1 MEIESTPKKAS
12 WFSCPGCDRMV
23 TGLVRQGHP
32 HPERHETY
40 SYSHCCLCCER
51 GEKIHATW
59 WYCAGVPKKWLRS
72 VTLKTGKEQHYIL
85 HDPGGRGSRPVLL
98 FLHGASTYIY
108 PELLHWDIHDLL
120 QENSVVREF
129 IILAPFGSIGEPVVK
144 SQKKLKSDRFY
155 NMVPYVKCFDPDIL
169 WDFFMS
175 ALKDLWNDGNSETR
189 FDPARLHVTG
199 CSLGGQATW
208 ALSCFYGSCLASA
221 APMAA
226 KCAWEED
233 SWDHGAKI
241 LQELRHLPVWTYA
254 CKWDFTAF
262 SHEDH
267 WWIAEHR
274 DLDIYAKQVEVLT
287 EGSVHGICHQWSEDL
302 TLTLL
307 QGTPSHHN
315 AWAPVLHNEKAFGV
329 FTRMLSRKCENPPSM
344 EGDER
349 CEGRYPHTK
358 LTSALAA

>member
-1 MEIESTPKKAS
+1 MTC
-12 WFSCPGCDRMV
+12 WR
-23 TGLVRQGHP
+23 
-32 HPERHETY
+32 
-40 SYSHCCLCCER
+40 
-51 GEKIHATW
+51 
-59 WYCAGVPKKWLRS
+59 
-72 VTLKTGKEQHYIL
+72 
-85 HDPGGRGSRPVLL
+85 
-98 FLHGASTYIY
+98 
-108 PELLHWDIHDLL
+108 
-120 QENSVVREF
+120 ENSVVREEF

-175 ALKDLWNDGNSETR
+175 ALKDLWNDGNSEKR

-199 CSLGGQATW
+199 YSLGGQATW

-221 APMAA
+221 AAMAA

-274 DLDIYAKQVEVLT
+274 DLDIYAKEVEVLT

-315 AWAPVLHNEKAFGV
+315 AWAPVLHNKKAFGV

-358 LTSALAA
+358 LTALAA

>member
-1 MEIESTPKKAS
+1 MEILPTPNAS
-12 WFSCPGCDRMV
+12 WFPCAGCDRMV

-32 HPERHETY
+32 YPESHETY
-40 SYSHCCLCCER
+40 SFSHCCLCCER
-51 GEKIHATW
+51 GEEIHAGW

-72 VTLKTGKEQHYIL
+72 VKLNTGGQQQHYIL

-120 QENSVVREF
+120 EKNSVVREEF

-144 SQKKLKSDRFY
+144 TQKKEKRDRFY

-175 ALKDLWNDGNSETR
+175 ALKDLWNDGNSEKR

-199 CSLGGQATW
+199 YSLGGQATW

-233 SWDHGAKI
+233 SWDHDAKI

-274 DLDIYAKQVEVLT
+274 DLDIYGKEVEVLT

-302 TLTLL
+302 SLTLL

-315 AWAPVLHNEKAFGV
+315 AWAPVLHNEKAFCV

-349 CEGRYPHTK
+349 GRYPHTK
-358 LTSALAA
+358 HAAAA